1 MQGNFKISNPFQIG
15 LLGGLG
21 VLSALLLGGVIAS
34 IANVL
39 AYVAGAIFIALGF
52 EPVVIR
58 LEKLGMRR
66 RWAIITVMAS
76 LLTVLAILI
85 SAVLP
90 PLASQAAR
98 FIKSAPLVMQT
109 LNDIPL
115 VANLDRQFD
124 GAISNALS
132 NAGEFLANS
141 ANWPSMVGGLLQVG
155 ISIFNGFFGAII
167 VLILTLYFMASLD
180 GFKRWT
186 YSLVPSSRRQKFASI
201 AEQISESVGRYVMGQ
216 VSIGVIQSI
225 VVFILLSVLNVPY
238 ALVIAAFAF
247 LLGLIPLVG
256 TITAAVIASLV
267 ALSVSPNTAIIVAV
281 FYLIY
286 MQVEAY
292 IISPRIMS
300 RAVQVPGAVVVI
312 GALAGGAILGVL
324 GALVAIPVAA
334 SIMLILRQVVIPR
347 QESL

>member
-21 VLSALLLGGVIAS
+21 VLSALLLGGVFAS

-98 FIKSAPLVMQT
+98 FIKTAPLVMQT

-225 VVFILLSVLNVPY
+225 VVFILLSVLKVPY

>member
-52 EPVVIR
+52 EPVVVR
-58 LEKLGMRR
+58 LEKFGMRR

-76 LLTVLAILI
+76 LLAVLAVLI

-98 FIKSAPLVMQT
+98 FIKSAPVVMQT

-132 NAGEFLANS
+132 NAGEFLANT

-186 YSLVPSSRRQKFASI
+186 YSLVPSSRREKFASI

-225 VVFILLSVLNVPY
+225 VVFILLSVLGVPY
-238 ALVIAAFAF
+238 ALVISAFAF

-281 FYLIY
+281 FYLVY

>member
-21 VLSALLLGGVIAS
+21 VLTALLLGGVIAS

-52 EPVVIR
+52 EPVVVR

-76 LLTVLAILI
+76 LLAVLAVLI

-132 NAGEFLANS
+132 NAGEFLANT

-186 YSLVPSSRRQKFASI
+186 YSLVPASRRQKFAEI

-267 ALSVSPNTAIIVAV
+267 ALSVSPNTALIVAV

-334 SIMLILRQVVIPR
+334 SIMLILRQVVLPH

>member
-52 EPVVIR
+52 EPIVVR
-58 LEKLGMRR
+58 LVKIGMRR

-76 LLTVLAILI
+76 LLAVLAVLI

-98 FIKSAPLVMQT
+98 FIKSAPVVMQT

-186 YSLVPSSRRQKFASI
+186 YSLVPSSRREKFASL

-225 VVFILLSVLNVPY
+225 VVFILLSVLGVPY
-238 ALVIAAFAF
+238 ALVISAFAF

>member
-52 EPVVIR
+52 EPVVVR
-58 LEKLGMRR
+58 LEKFGMRR

-76 LLTVLAILI
+76 LLAVLAVLI

-115 VANLDRQFD
+115 VTNLDRQFD

-132 NAGEFLANS
+132 NAGEFLANT

-186 YSLVPSSRRQKFASI
+186 YSLVPSSRREKFASI

-225 VVFILLSVLNVPY
+225 VVFILLSVLGVPY
-238 ALVIAAFAF
+238 ALVISAFAF

-334 SIMLILRQVVIPR
+334 SIMLILRQVVMPR

>member
-52 EPVVIR
+52 EPVVVR
-58 LEKLGMRR
+58 LEKFGMRR

-76 LLTVLAILI
+76 LLAVLAVLI
-85 SAVLP
+85 AAVLP

-115 VANLDRQFD
+115 VTNLDRQFD

-132 NAGEFLANS
+132 NAGEFLANT

-186 YSLVPSSRRQKFASI
+186 YSLVPSSRREKFASI

-225 VVFILLSVLNVPY
+225 VVFILLSVLGVPY
-238 ALVIAAFAF
+238 ALVISAFAF

-334 SIMLILRQVVIPR
+334 SIMLILRQVVMPR

>member
-52 EPVVIR
+52 EPVVVR
-58 LEKLGMRR
+58 LVKFGMRR

-76 LLTVLAILI
+76 LLAVLAVLI

-98 FIKSAPLVMQT
+98 FIKSAPVVMQT

-186 YSLVPSSRRQKFASI
+186 YSLVPSSRREKFASL

-225 VVFILLSVLNVPY
+225 VVFILLSVLGVPY
-238 ALVIAAFAF
+238 ALVISAFAF

>member
-1 MQGNFKISNPFQIG
+1 
-15 LLGGLG
+15 
-21 VLSALLLGGVIAS
+21 
-34 IANVL
+34 
-39 AYVAGAIFIALGF
+39 
-52 EPVVIR
+52 
-58 LEKLGMRR
+58 
-66 RWAIITVMAS
+66 MAS
-76 LLTVLAILI
+76 LLAVLAVLI

-98 FIKSAPLVMQT
+98 FIKSAPVVMQT

-132 NAGEFLANS
+132 NAGEFLANT

-186 YSLVPSSRRQKFASI
+186 YSLVPSSRREKFASI

-225 VVFILLSVLNVPY
+225 VVFILLSVLGVPY
-238 ALVIAAFAF
+238 ALVISAFAF

-281 FYLIY
+281 FYLVY

>member
-52 EPVVIR
+52 EPVVVR
-58 LEKLGMRR
+58 LEKFGMRR

-76 LLTVLAILI
+76 LLAVLAVLI

-98 FIKSAPLVMQT
+98 FIKSAPVVMQT

-132 NAGEFLANS
+132 NAGEFLANT

-186 YSLVPSSRRQKFASI
+186 YSLVPSSRREKFASI

-225 VVFILLSVLNVPY
+225 VVFILLSVLGVPY
-238 ALVIAAFAF
+238 ALVISAFAF

-334 SIMLILRQVVIPR
+334 SIMLILRQVVMPR
-347 QESL
+347 QDSL

>member
-1 MQGNFKISNPFQIG
+1 
-15 LLGGLG
+15 
-21 VLSALLLGGVIAS
+21 
-34 IANVL
+34 
-39 AYVAGAIFIALGF
+39 
-52 EPVVIR
+52 
-58 LEKLGMRR
+58 
-66 RWAIITVMAS
+66 
-76 LLTVLAILI
+76 
-85 SAVLP
+85 
-90 PLASQAAR
+90 
-98 FIKSAPLVMQT
+98 
-109 LNDIPL
+109 
-115 VANLDRQFD
+115 
-124 GAISNALS
+124 
-132 NAGEFLANS
+132 
-141 ANWPSMVGGLLQVG
+141 MVGGLLQVG

-186 YSLVPSSRRQKFASI
+186 YSLVPSSRREKFASI

-225 VVFILLSVLNVPY
+225 VVFILLSVLGVPY
-238 ALVIAAFAF
+238 ALVISAFAF

-334 SIMLILRQVVIPR
+334 SIMLILRQVVMPR

>member
-90 PLASQAAR
+90 PLASQAAL

>member
-52 EPVVIR
+52 EPVVVR
-58 LEKLGMRR
+58 LEKLGVRR

-76 LLTVLAILI
+76 LLAVLAILI

-132 NAGEFLANS
+132 NAGDFLANT

-186 YSLVPSSRRQKFASI
+186 YSLVPSSRRQKFANI

-225 VVFILLSVLNVPY
+225 VVFTLLSVLNVPY
-238 ALVIAAFAF
+238 ALVIAAFSF

>member
-1 MQGNFKISNPFQIG
+1 MQGNFKISNSFQIG

-21 VLSALLLGGVIAS
+21 VLCALLLGGVIAS

-39 AYVAGAIFIALGF
+39 AYVAAAIFIALGF
-52 EPVVIR
+52 EPVVIQLVKR
-58 LEKLGMRR
+58 GFKRK
-66 RWAIITVMAS
+66 WAIITVMAS
-76 LLTVLAILI
+76 LVIVISILI
-85 SAVLP
+85 AAVLP
-90 PLASQAAR
+90 TLASQAAK
-98 FIKSAPLVMQT
+98 FIKTAPLVMKT

-115 VANLDRQFD
+115 ITNLDVQFD
-124 GAISNALS
+124 GAISRALS
-132 NAGEFLANS
+132 NAGEFLADS

-186 YSLVPSSRRQKFASI
+186 YSLVPASRREKFANI
-201 AEQISESVGRYVMGQ
+201 AEQIAESVGRYVMGQ
-216 VSIGVIQSI
+216 VSIGVIQS
-225 VVFILLSVLNVPY
+225 VVIFILLTVVNVPY

-267 ALSVSPNTAIIVAV
+267 ALSVSPTTAIIVAV
-281 FYLIY
+281 FYLVY

-334 SIMLILRQVVIPR
+334 SIMLILRQVVMPR
-347 QESL
+347 QATF

>member
-1 MQGNFKISNPFQIG
+1 
-15 LLGGLG
+15 
-21 VLSALLLGGVIAS
+21 
-34 IANVL
+34 
-39 AYVAGAIFIALGF
+39 
-52 EPVVIR
+52 
-58 LEKLGMRR
+58 
-66 RWAIITVMAS
+66 MAS
-76 LLTVLAILI
+76 LLAVLAILI

-132 NAGEFLANS
+132 NAGDFLANT

-186 YSLVPSSRRQKFASI
+186 YSLVPSSRRQKFANI

-225 VVFILLSVLNVPY
+225 VVFTLLSVLNVPY
-238 ALVIAAFAF
+238 ALVIAAFSF

>member
-52 EPVVIR
+52 EPVVVR

-76 LLTVLAILI
+76 LLAVLAILI

-132 NAGEFLANS
+132 NAGDFLANT

-186 YSLVPSSRRQKFASI
+186 YSLVPSSRRQKFANI

-238 ALVIAAFAF
+238 ALVIAAFSF

>member
-98 FIKSAPLVMQT
+98 FIKTAPLVMQT

-225 VVFILLSVLNVPY
+225 VVFILLSVLKVPY

>member
-52 EPVVIR
+52 EPVVVR
-58 LEKLGMRR
+58 LVKFGMRR
-66 RWAIITVMAS
+66 RLAIITVMAS
-76 LLTVLAILI
+76 LLAVLAVLI

-98 FIKSAPLVMQT
+98 FIKSAPVVMQT

-186 YSLVPSSRRQKFASI
+186 YSLVPSSRREKFASL

-225 VVFILLSVLNVPY
+225 VVFILLSVLGVPY
-238 ALVIAAFAF
+238 ALVISAFAF

>member
-39 AYVAGAIFIALGF
+39 AYVAAAIFIALGF
-52 EPVVIR
+52 EPVVR
-58 LEKLGMRR
+58 QLMKFGWQR
-66 RWAIITVMAS
+66 RWAIISVMAS
-76 LLTVLAILI
+76 LLAVIGVLIA
-85 SAVLP
+85 AVLP
-90 PLASQAAR
+90 TLASQAAH
-98 FIKSAPLVMQT
+98 FIKTAPQVMQT
-109 LNDIPL
+109 LNEIPL
-115 VANLDRQFD
+115 VTNLDKQFD
-124 GAISNALS
+124 GALSDALS
-132 NAGEFLANS
+132 NAGDFLANS
-141 ANWPSMVGGLLQVG
+141 ANWPTMAGGLLQVG
-155 ISIFNGFFGAII
+155 ISIFNGFFGAVI

-186 YSLVPSSRRQKFASI
+186 YSLVPVSRREKFAFI
-201 AEQISESVGRYVMGQ
+201 AEQIAESVGRYVMGQ
-216 VSIGVIQSI
+216 VSIGLIQSI
-225 VVFILLSVLNVPY
+225 IVLILLSVLGVPY
-238 ALVIAAFAF
+238 ALVISAFAF

-256 TITAAVIASLV
+256 TVTAAVIASLV
-267 ALSVSPNTAIIVAV
+267 ALSVSPTTAIVVAV

-312 GALAGGAILGVL
+312 GALAGGAILGIL

-347 QESL
+347 QETL